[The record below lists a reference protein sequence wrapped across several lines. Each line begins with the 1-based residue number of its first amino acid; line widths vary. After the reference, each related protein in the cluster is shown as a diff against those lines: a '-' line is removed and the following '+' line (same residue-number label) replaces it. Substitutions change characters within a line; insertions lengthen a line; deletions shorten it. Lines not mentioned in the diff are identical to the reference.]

1 VSVIVLNDV
10 VGVLFLQSS
19 GAVLVGNLVTNT
31 KRSPDLST
39 TWVQPFSG
47 FLLDVSPSLMVGN
60 IVSGSEDT
68 GYTIRADR
76 CGVSVPRIM
85 NNEVH
90 AALIGVYILPGQGS
104 NCVEVRSF
112 VAWKCSHVGILT
124 VDQTANLEVFGVVVS
139 DSHIGV
145 SLNFIRPGYGYGLL
159 KNSLV
164 MGSTPGSSCSQ
175 STVCRAMNMFD
186 VAGVG
191 CNSVLGVGWR
201 HVGVMASQYTNKGKT
216 CEFGG
221 FEVCRPPNTPERMCA
236 LPWEKR
242 YALPNAIDDADLV
255 SLRLCC
261 YLYDP

>member
-1 VSVIVLNDV
+1 VSVIVLNDVVV

-19 GAVLVGNLVTNT
+19 GAVLVGNLVANT

-145 SLNFIRPGYGYGLL
+145 RFVEELIGDGKHSWIELFPVDG
-159 KNSLV
+159 V
-164 MGSTPGSSCSQ
+164 SC
-175 STVCRAMNMFD
+175 D
-186 VAGVG
+186 E
-191 CNSVLGVGWR
+191 
-201 HVGVMASQYTNKGKT
+201 HV
-216 CEFGG
+216 
-221 FEVCRPPNTPERMCA
+221 
-236 LPWEKR
+236 
-242 YALPNAIDDADLV
+242 
-255 SLRLCC
+255 
-261 YLYDP
+261 